1 MNSQT
6 FSNTAIDS
14 SGQIAALSQEPTNG
28 SLSLSEAVAV
38 LATGHLQSQETTII
52 PASQPVVMSDNNNS
66 VNQAWFTTKEDKDN
80 LHGKGNLSPSKKK
93 KANVHVGCYVPP
105 AGGYF
110 FLSFLIFYYCQLIAL
125 LTKKY
130 LLHSPGIHVSLS
142 SSVKY

>member
-93 KANVHVGCYVPP
+93 ANVHVGCYVPP